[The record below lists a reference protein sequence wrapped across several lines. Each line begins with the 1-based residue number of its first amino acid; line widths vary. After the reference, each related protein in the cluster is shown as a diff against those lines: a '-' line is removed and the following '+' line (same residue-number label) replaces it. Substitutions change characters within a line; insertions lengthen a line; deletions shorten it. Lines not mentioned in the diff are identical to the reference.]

1 MLEVFAENPPL
12 TNYNISLFNFC
23 IQPDGFL
30 LDDPLFL
37 LLLLSLPAFGLME

>member
-37 LLLLSLPAFGLME
+37 LLVSLPTFGLME